1 MTSSQNTTTS
11 TATFGRRTGIVTWH
25 PPLDTQFAAEAE
37 RQEIMTLIEDE
48 MRTRDAVV
56 FYLNHT
62 TYRGKQIEW
71 SSTLDDDTDI
81 IHIEATLAKRSQMTA
96 AEENDW
102 FAAIAEQ
109 IEWYD
114 ETFRRTGRPMPDSFE
129 ECQQEFFLWKAR
141 KEEGR

>member
-1 MTSSQNTTTS
+1 MTPEPNTS

-25 PPLDTQFAAEAE
+25 PPLDTEFPTDGE

-62 TYRGKQIEW
+62 TYKGKQIEW
-71 SSTLDDDTDI
+71 YSTLDDDTDVV
-81 IHIEATLAKRSQMTA
+81 HIEATLAKRSQMTA
-96 AEENDW
+96 AEESDC

-109 IEWYD
+109 IEWYY
-114 ETFRRTGRPMPDSFE
+114 ETLTRTGRLMPDDFE
-129 ECQQEFFLWKAR
+129 VYQEEFRLWKAR
-141 KEEGR
+141 KEEAR